1 MDRLRHW
8 IGRLERGVKG
18 EVFVVALQD
27 GHVAK
32 FSRRDMVAAYLELCS
47 RTIGDPDTPVEEHTR
62 IQAIY
67 NSSNPRWRDAFSDLL
82 DHPDPTPAEDLSGAL
97 ARIPELEAPSE
108 PRESPETATQEQE
121 GVEVPLAERR
131 SWWRKFFFGP

>member
-27 GHVAK
+27 GHLAK
-32 FSRRDMVAAYLELCS
+32 FSRRDLVAAYLELYS
-47 RTIGDPDTPVEEHTR
+47 RTIGDPDTPVEEHPM

-108 PRESPETATQEQE
+108 PRESPETAPQAPE
-121 GVEVPLAERR
+121 GESP
-131 SWWRKFFFGP
+131 F

>member
-27 GHVAK
+27 GHLAK
-32 FSRRDMVAAYLELCS
+32 FSRRDLVAAYLELYS
-47 RTIGDPDTPVEEHTR
+47 RTIGDPDTPVEEHPM

-108 PRESPETATQEQE
+108 PRESPETAPQAPE
-121 GVEVPLAERR
+121 GESPLAEEQR
-131 SWWRKFFFGP
+131 SWWRRMFGG

>member
-27 GHVAK
+27 GHLAK
-32 FSRRDMVAAYLELCS
+32 FSRRDMVAAYLELYS
-47 RTIGDPDTPVEEHTR
+47 RTIGDPDTPVEEHPMD
-62 IQAIY
+62 QAIY
-67 NSSNPRWRDAFSDLL
+67 NASNPRWRDAFSGLL

-97 ARIPELEAPSE
+97 ERISELEAPSE
-108 PRESPETATQEQE
+108 PRESPTEASEEPGEGRTAPE
-121 GVEVPLAERR
+121 
-131 SWWRKFFFGP
+131 

>member
-1 MDRLRHW
+1 MGRLRHW

-32 FSRRDMVAAYLELCS
+32 FSRRDMVAAYLALYS
-47 RTIGDPDTPVEEHTR
+47 RTIGDPDIPVEEHPM

-67 NSSNPRWRDAFSDLL
+67 NSSNPRWRVVFSDLL
-82 DHPDPTPAEDLSGAL
+82 DEPPSKAAPDLSERP
-97 ARIPELEAPSE
+97 AR
-108 PRESPETATQEQE
+108 
-121 GVEVPLAERR
+121 
-131 SWWRKFFFGP
+131 